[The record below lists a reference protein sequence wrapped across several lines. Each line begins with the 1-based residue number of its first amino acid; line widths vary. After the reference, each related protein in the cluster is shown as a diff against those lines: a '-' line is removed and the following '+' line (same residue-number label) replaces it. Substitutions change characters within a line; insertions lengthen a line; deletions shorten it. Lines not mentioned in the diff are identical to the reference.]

1 VYLASAFLS
10 FLSDL
15 SKRGI
20 NNLRGFSDGRC
31 SESHPLRHIYKTRV
45 KSRLLTPCYG
55 HAAIFLHTGRRE
67 REMMYAT
74 WDDVDFKQR
83 KFHVTGDGKEDV
95 NFVPKNHEERWIPL
109 TTELLELLK

>member
-1 VYLASAFLS
+1 
-10 FLSDL
+10 
-15 SKRGI
+15 
-20 NNLRGFSDGRC
+20 
-31 SESHPLRHIYKTRV
+31 
-45 KSRLLTPCYG
+45 
-55 HAAIFLHTGRRE
+55 
-67 REMMYAT
+67 MMYAT